1 MKPEVVRMF
10 WMFVNFALKVG
21 VITGTSILF
30 FAVIGVRVCDDLE
43 DAEFVHACELA
54 HAQPLISRRKKVVR
68 NVRREN
74 HAGLL

>member
-1 MKPEVVRMF
+1 MKPEFVRMF

-21 VITGTSILF
+21 IITGTSILF
-30 FAVIGVRVCDDLE
+30 FAIIGVCVCDDLE

-54 HAQPLISRRKKVVR
+54 HAQPQIRRRKKVVR
-68 NVRREN
+68 RVRKS

>member
-1 MKPEVVRMF
+1 MKPEFVRMF

-43 DAEFVHACELA
+43 DAAFAKACELA
-54 HAQPLISRRKKVVR
+54 KAQPQIRRRKKVVR